1 MKTNLL
7 DSFRRYIE
15 AQNALAKTHPKT
27 QLPAITI
34 SRQTGA
40 GAVTIGHLAAKILDD
55 RSSGDLKIPWAV
67 FEQNLAEKVLQEHNL
82 PASLERF
89 MHEDATFPLNDA
101 VDELLGL
108 HPSSWTLME
117 RTTQT
122 IRRLALMG
130 NVILV
135 GRGSNII
142 AAHMPHV
149 FHVRLVAPF
158 KERVRQVEEYY
169 HLKPA
174 EAAQRVRDM
183 DEAKS
188 RYVRRY
194 FRVDVADPL
203 NYHLTIN
210 TSYTGFQ
217 KAAQMIANLVRTK

>member
-1 MKTNLL
+1 VDESIITGCQGHRFVQKCQVFDKYDIIFLV
-7 DSFRRYIE
+7 FRRYIE
-15 AQNALAKTHPKT
+15 AQHALAKTHPKT

-55 RSSGDLKIPWAV
+55 RSSGDLKVPWAV

-122 IRRLALMG
+122 IRRLATMG

-135 GRGSNII
+135 GR
-142 AAHMPHV
+142 
-149 FHVRLVAPF
+149 F
-158 KERVRQVEEYY
+158 EYY
-169 HLKPA
+169 RCAH
-174 EAAQRVRDM
+174 AACFPC
-183 DEAKS
+183 S
-188 RYVRRY
+188 TRR
-194 FRVDVADPL
+194 AP
-203 NYHLTIN
+203 
-210 TSYTGFQ
+210 
-217 KAAQMIANLVRTK
+217 